1 MAEEMKL
8 PSFIQVH
15 GLQPVQ
21 SGKTKTG
28 RDFTMQKASCQFLN
42 EDGEHMQVG
51 ILRLPAA
58 DVGKLKPGI
67 YRPVFGLRIDYQN
80 NEVAP
85 TLLSLDPMPALPPAG
100 KASPAVKAQA

>member
-1 MAEEMKL
+1 MSEEIKL

-28 RDFTMQKASCQFLN
+28 RDFTMQKASCQFLDA
-42 EDGEHMQVG
+42 DGVAMQVG
-51 ILRLPAA
+51 ILRIPAA

-67 YRPVFGLRIDYQN
+67 YMPTFGLRIDYQN

-85 TLLSLDPMPALPPAG
+85 TLLSLTPMPSRTAPVAAAAPAAKG
-100 KASPAVKAQA
+100 